1 MLRFKEY
8 ITEAYN
14 FIPKSVEDIEKSL
27 AKFPAENVKEIIK
40 LFNYLLPQDKD
51 GTPINIDLKH
61 DNKINVR
68 RLPFK
73 LTTTE
78 ADITQHLKLKVIK
91 IKFGNGSM
99 GGRGSNNKGNAFE
112 KIFADACDSYI
123 AGENDPKY
131 PTGDTL
137 KVIEGLVKTYNLDKS
152 EWHPNVVGGKNTK
165 RPLEFGGNI
174 AIKNIGGTGFDI
186 GEAVTDVTVHR
197 SGDFP
202 VFLSLKTSST
212 TTFFNVGVKTKLT
225 NKEIDEGEI
234 KNSDGKKLLDL
245 FGIDNKRFC
254 TIFNDDVETESGR
267 VTVPASAG
275 VKTLLESGIG
285 FGYHV
290 IHAKGGKIDSYEI
303 DKKYMENSAKVGTMT
318 LHYGG
323 KRGKGKRI
331 DMEME
336 SSHYKFKINIRDT
349 QGKDG
354 YPTRMMCDFTKK

>member
-27 AKFPAENVKEIIK
+27 AKFPAENVEEIIK
-40 LFNYLLPQDKD
+40 LFNYLLPQDSE
-51 GTPINIDLKH
+51 GTPINIDLKRN
-61 DNKINVR
+61 NKINVR
-68 RLPFK
+68 RFPFK
-73 LTTTE
+73 QTTTE
-78 ADITQHLKLKVIK
+78 ADITQHLGLKAIK

-112 KIFADACDSYI
+112 RIFADACDSYI
-123 AGENDPKY
+123 AGENDSKY
-131 PTGDTL
+131 PTGETL
-137 KVIEGLVKTYNLDKS
+137 KVIEGLVSKYNFDKS
-152 EWHPNVVGGKNTK
+152 TWYPNVVGGKNTK
-165 RPLEFGGNI
+165 RPLEFGGMI
-174 AIKNIGGTGFDI
+174 TIKNIGGTGFDI
-186 GEAVTDVTVHR
+186 GKAVTDVTIHR

-225 NKEIDEGEI
+225 KKEIDEGEV
-234 KNSDGKKLLDL
+234 KNIDGKKLLDL

-254 TIFNDDVETESGR
+254 TIFNDNVKTKSGK
-267 VTVPASAG
+267 VTVPASKA
-275 VKTLLESGIG
+275 VETLLASGIG
-285 FGYHV
+285 HGYHV

-303 DKKYMENSAKVGTMT
+303 DKKYMQDSSKVGTMT

-323 KRGKGKRI
+323 KRGEGKRI

-336 SSHYKFKINIRDT
+336 SSHYKFKLNIRDT

>member
-8 ITEAYN
+8 IAEAYN
-14 FIPKSVEDIEKSL
+14 FIPKSEEDIRKTL
-27 AKFPAENVKEIIK
+27 AKFPTENVEEIIK
-40 LFNYLLPQDKD
+40 LFNYLKPQDNE

-61 DNKINVR
+61 NDKINVR
-68 RLPFK
+68 RFPFK
-73 LTTTE
+73 QTTTE
-78 ADITQHLKLKVIK
+78 ADIESAVKLKKIK

-123 AGENDPKY
+123 AGENDSKY

-165 RPLEFGGNI
+165 RPLDFGGMI
-174 AIKNIGGTGFDI
+174 TIKNIGGKGFDI
-186 GEAVTDVTVHR
+186 GKAVTDVTVHR

-254 TIFNDDVETESGR
+254 TIFNDDVKTESGK
-267 VTVPASAG
+267 VTVSASSG

-285 FGYHV
+285 FGYQV

-303 DKKYMENSAKVGTMT
+303 DEKYMKDAATVGTMT

-323 KRGKGKRI
+323 KRGAGKRI

-336 SSHYKFKINIRDT
+336 SSHYKFKLNIRDT